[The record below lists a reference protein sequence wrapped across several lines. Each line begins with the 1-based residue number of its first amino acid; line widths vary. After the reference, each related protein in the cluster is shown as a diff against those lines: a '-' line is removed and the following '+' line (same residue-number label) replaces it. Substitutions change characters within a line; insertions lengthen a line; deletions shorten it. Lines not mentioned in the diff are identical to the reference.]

1 MIKVQNLQV
10 GDIVGTTSLSALS
23 IGIKIRTWGWRKA
36 FDQTKAS
43 HIATVVSEHTL
54 SYFMEMLAKG
64 IHETDINEYDHSAP
78 RQHICFVGR
87 HRAFENPQT
96 QAMYN
101 SIMLEL
107 HARHVK
113 YGYEDLA
120 NFILEKVGIRL
131 KDKQDTLICSELPRV
146 GFKHCGIPYPS
157 TWDKECAPSDWQQ
170 WVDLS
175 RVSV

>member
-1 MIKVQNLQV
+1 MIKVQNLRI

-36 FDQTKAS
+36 FAQDRSS

-54 SYFMEMLAKG
+54 FYFMEMLAQG
-64 IHETDINEYDHSAP
+64 IHETDVNEYDHSAP
-78 RQHICFVGR
+78 RQHIAFVGR
-87 HRAFENPQT
+87 HRAFESEAT
-96 QAMYN
+96 QKTYN
-101 SIMLEL
+101 DFMLEL
-107 HARHVK
+107 HARGIK

-120 NFILEKVGIRL
+120 NFILEKIGIHL
-131 KDKQDTLICSELPRV
+131 KDKQETLICSELPRA
-146 GFKHCGIPYPS
+146 GFKYCGIPYPS
-157 TWDKECAPSDWQQ
+157 AWDKDCSPADWQQ